1 MAPSTTD
8 QLAGIPV
15 PLLTRHLS
23 MVLPS
28 KRSCQPADCSA
39 AVRVLSAAAWPYTA
53 GATATAAATKAAAAS
68 PARGNRTRERTKV
81 MGFLGA

>member
-1 MAPSTTD
+1 
-8 QLAGIPV
+8 
-15 PLLTRHLS
+15 

-68 PARGNRTRERTKV
+68 PAWNAACQPNNERERTKV